1 MLKLNLKSIFI
12 FIYQLLFFLS
22 VINAAPNWEQV
33 QTESID
39 LLQKYIQI
47 DTSNPPGDVTK
58 AIKWL
63 AEICEK
69 NNISYRTFTVDED
82 PRRMHLLAEIKGIKS
97 DLKPLL
103 LLNHV
108 FINCCSSIL

>member
-1 MLKLNLKSIFI
+1 MLKLSVKSI

-22 VINAAPNWEQV
+22 VINATPNWEQI
-33 QTESID
+33 QIESID

-69 NNISYRTFTVDED
+69 NNISYKTFTVDED
-82 PRRMHLLAEIKGIKS
+82 PRRMHLLAEIKGRNS
-97 DLKPLL
+97 DLKPL
-103 LLNHV
+103 
-108 FINCCSSIL
+108 

>member
-22 VINAAPNWEQV
+22 VINAAPYWEQV

-47 DTSNPPGDVTK
+47 DTSNPPADVTK

-69 NNISYRTFTVDED
+69 NNSFSTNLLVSMR
-82 PRRMHLLAEIKGIKS
+82 PR
-97 DLKPLL
+97 P
-103 LLNHV
+103 
-108 FINCCSSIL
+108 CSNGMCESKYVL